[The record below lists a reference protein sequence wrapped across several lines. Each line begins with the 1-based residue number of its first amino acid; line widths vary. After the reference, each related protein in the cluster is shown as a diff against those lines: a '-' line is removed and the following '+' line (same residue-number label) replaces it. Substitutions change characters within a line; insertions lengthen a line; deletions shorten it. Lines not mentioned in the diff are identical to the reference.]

1 MLCLY
6 SNIVVKDMGRRQTMM
21 EKYKIQMKAYR
32 KKRMKNDSTPYLPLD
47 GIVYVINSLDPGKKI
62 QTQVVKTTVRSQRK
76 IIETLACPE
85 CKNEMLWDDNWE
97 AFICTKHGKKAIYE
111 LVLK

>member
-6 SNIVVKDMGRRQTMM
+6 SNSVVKHMGRRQTMM

-62 QTQVVKTTVRSQRK
+62 QTQVVKTTVRNQRK

>member
-1 MLCLY
+1 
-6 SNIVVKDMGRRQTMM
+6 VVKDMGRRQTMM

-76 IIETLACPE
+76 IIETLTCPE